1 MLPDDRKN
9 NSPYFIGNIMEGI
22 TESLKSLS
30 LFYGKRDDGNGLAS
44 YLHCKILDYII
55 NM

>member
-9 NSPYFIGNIMEGI
+9 NSPYFIGNIMKGI

-30 LFYGKRDDGNGLAS
+30 LFYGKGMTVMVLSGFVSL
-44 YLHCKILDYII
+44 L
-55 NM
+55 